1 MSKEKTNNKNE
12 SFEESLQNAREIV
25 KKLEDGD
32 CTLDEMLSLY
42 EKGIKSVEYCNS
54 KLAEFEDKVRIIN
67 MNNET
72 DSKEK

>member
-1 MSKEKTNNKNE
+1 M
-12 SFEESLQNAREIV
+12 

-72 DSKEK
+72 DSKKK